1 MFPVQEDCLKSV
13 KHIVNLG
20 RQLDKLELDMRKE
33 NSEEGWLRK
42 AAKEMDI
49 IVDDFSKKYDSS
61 TISSRKK
68 FADVKRKELT
78 SLLARPIFPAGFTG
92 NYPQFSSLVTSKIP

>member
-49 IVDDFSKKYDSS
+49 IVDD
-61 TISSRKK
+61 
-68 FADVKRKELT
+68 L
-78 SLLARPIFPAGFTG
+78 
-92 NYPQFSSLVTSKIP
+92 YPL